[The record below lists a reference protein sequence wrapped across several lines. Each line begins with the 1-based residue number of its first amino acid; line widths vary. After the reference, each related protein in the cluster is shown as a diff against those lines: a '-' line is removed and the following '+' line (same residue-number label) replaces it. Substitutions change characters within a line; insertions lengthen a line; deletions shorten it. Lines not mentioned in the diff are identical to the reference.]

1 MIYTFDK
8 NQNLIGTYDEKEE
21 LTVANL
27 NLKINK
33 AATLDLEFPA
43 NKENVNSL
51 KNVVFL
57 AVPYPNNKQ
66 KLLFLRVMTRTDK
79 EYAIEL
85 MAKEFA
91 YQELAASGYIED
103 KRFKDANAK
112 TLISGAVQG
121 SGYTVSNVNVSG
133 TAQLNFY
140 YEDYLTAI
148 SDVIEA
154 LGGEVIFYVTLSG
167 NKISGRYV
175 DYVIAQG
182 TNTSK
187 TFAYGSNLISVE
199 RQSDASEVYTAILPR
214 GKGELVS
221 TGEDDAPDGYGR
233 RINIAEILW
242 KKPTNPL
249 DKPGGSLVLEDPTA
263 TAAFGQVNGTAR
275 LLLKTYDD
283 IEDKNELINAAYRD
297 LMQYNHPATQFT
309 ASVASI
315 GDSALG
321 DTIVIMHST
330 AT

>member
-8 NQNLIGTYDEKEE
+8 NQNLIGTYEEKEE

-43 NKENVNSL
+43 SKENVNSL

-79 EYAIEL
+79 EYTIEL

-91 YQELAASGYIED
+91 YQELATSGYIED

-140 YEDYLTAI
+140 YEDYLTAV
-148 SDVIEA
+148 SDVM
-154 LGGEVIFYVTLSG
+154 
-167 NKISGRYV
+167 
-175 DYVIAQG
+175 
-182 TNTSK
+182 
-187 TFAYGSNLISVE
+187 
-199 RQSDASEVYTAILPR
+199 
-214 GKGELVS
+214 
-221 TGEDDAPDGYGR
+221 
-233 RINIAEILW
+233 
-242 KKPTNPL
+242 
-249 DKPGGSLVLEDPTA
+249 SLVLQT
-263 TAAFGQVNGTAR
+263 
-275 LLLKTYDD
+275 LLIL
-283 IEDKNELINAAYRD
+283 
-297 LMQYNHPATQFT
+297 
-309 ASVASI
+309 
-315 GDSALG
+315 
-321 DTIVIMHST
+321 
-330 AT
+330 